1 VADNQLRINGLDELR
16 KALLALP
23 PDLVNEAGAIVH
35 AQAEEAARQITA
47 AYNSHTRTG
56 NLAGHVVVDIGS
68 DRVSASARVRSTAK
82 HAYIFEKGTGSRK
95 WANGKSTG
103 KMPAGNVFIPIAI
116 ARRRVMTAALVD
128 LIERSGLTVTGAA

>member
-1 VADNQLRINGLDELR
+1 VAESQLRINGLDDLR

-23 PDLVNEAGAIVH
+23 PQLVNEAGAITH

-47 AYNSHTRTG
+47 AYQSHARTG
-56 NLAGHVVVDIGS
+56 NLAGHVRVDIGS

-116 ARRRVMTAALVD
+116 ARRRIMTAALVD
-128 LIERSGLTVTGAA
+128 LVERSGLTVTGTA